1 MVEPV
6 PRHRS
11 LSVEDYLAIEETSSV
26 RHEYVAGRM
35 HALAG
40 ATKHHNT
47 IAGNLFARLRSAAGD
62 GACRVYMSD
71 VKLRAAEDVF
81 YYPDVMVACGP
92 EGDDPLVEEAPCLLV
107 EVVSPSTAVIDRREK
122 LTIYKRIPTLR
133 GYLIV
138 DQEMRRVER
147 HFRDDEGVWWDADLV
162 GEGRLAVPCPEVELS
177 MDEVYAGV
185 SFDG

>member
-1 MVEPV
+1 MVESV
-6 PRHRS
+6 TRHQP
-11 LSVEDYLAIEETSSV
+11 LSVEDYLALEEASNV

-40 ATKHHNT
+40 ASKRHNT
-47 IAGNLFARLRSAAGD
+47 IALNVASRLRAAAGD
-62 GACRVYMSD
+62 GPCRVYVSD
-71 VKLRAAEDVF
+71 VKLRAADDVF

-147 HFRDDEGVWWDADLV
+147 HFRDDEGVWWDTDLV

-177 MDEVYAGV
+177 MDQVYAGV
-185 SFDG
+185 SFDA